1 MTHNVLF
8 AQQAI
13 QLYIWWWCSL
23 QVMSDSCKPVACSP
37 PASSIH
43 GILQARRLEWV
54 AISSSRESSR
64 PRDQTQVSCIPGRL
78 FTSEPPGKSQLY
90 IYTDIIFQIIFH
102 CRLLQDIDYSSLCY
116 TINLCCL
123 LCMYFF

>member
-64 PRDQTQVSCIPGRL
+64 PRDQTQVSCSPGRL
-78 FTSEPPGKSQLY
+78 FTSEPSGKSQLY